1 MKHTTFPNDIQFI
14 RGEKGISQ
22 SKFAKMI
29 DVERSELSRIENG
42 HYVPSIE
49 LLKKM
54 AEILDVRVSQI
65 YPLEIQKIILN
76 QK

>member
-14 RGEKGISQ
+14 RKKQEISQ
-22 SKFAKMI
+22 NQFAKMI
-29 DVERSELSRIENG
+29 GLERSELSRIENG

-49 LLKKM
+49 LLEKM
-54 AEILDVRVSQI
+54 AKVLDVRVSQL

-76 QK
+76 QN